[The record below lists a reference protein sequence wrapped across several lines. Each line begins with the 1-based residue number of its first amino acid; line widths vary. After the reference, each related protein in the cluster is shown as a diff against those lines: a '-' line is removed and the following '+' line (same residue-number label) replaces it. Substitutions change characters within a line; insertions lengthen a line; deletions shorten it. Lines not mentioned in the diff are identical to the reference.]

1 MLNYANLNDVEFE
14 YLCKDIMQ
22 SKFNVSLRV
31 FAPGK
36 DGGIDLTD
44 DVIEKNIIIQVKH
57 YTQSSIYG
65 KRDAPEIGR
74 TVKG

>member
-22 SKFNVSLRV
+22 SKLNVSLRV

-44 DVIEKNIIIQVKH
+44 DVIEKNII
-57 YTQSSIYG
+57 
-65 KRDAPEIGR
+65 R
-74 TVKG
+74 